1 MDPNSTCYTIV
12 NDDTLFDSGAAPSIP
27 DLRNALQKGSDEV
40 KLDTL
45 RKVIVGTLNGQ
56 NYVCQISVLETK
68 GQLLRILTTGR
79 ATSCKQ
85 TDCPLDAY
93 HPIRPPFQKQ
103 ADQEATAF
111 LLGVSRLVIA
121 HRIGK
126 LLTAS
131 FLTGFVLSWMS
142 KASLSRR

>member
-79 ATSCKQ
+79 ATSCNKQ
-85 TDCPLDAY
+85 TALLM
-93 HPIRPPFQKQ
+93 PIIQYVLPSRNKQ
-103 ADQEATAF
+103 
-111 LLGVSRLVIA
+111 IK
-121 HRIGK
+121 K
-126 LLTAS
+126 LLP
-131 FLTGFVLSWMS
+131 FYWE
-142 KASLSRR
+142 